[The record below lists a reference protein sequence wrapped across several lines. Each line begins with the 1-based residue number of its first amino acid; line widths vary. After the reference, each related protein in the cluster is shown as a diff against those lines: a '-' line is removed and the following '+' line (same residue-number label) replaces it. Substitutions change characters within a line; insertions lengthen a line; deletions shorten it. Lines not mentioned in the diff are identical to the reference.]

1 MLKLI
6 KKKKR
11 YIAPLS
17 TRYCYRYR
25 SCLRPIIC
33 FGRGK
38 KISFYFLPPT
48 RTIYQT
54 KTKPISIWVMGRSL
68 SYQTTKI
75 FTLITEE
82 SFLDLDLCTIA
93 KYGKLTNIGALS
105 FISNTSMSTMT
116 WATLG
121 LMPLPASLR
130 TSITSS
136 YLSWTSRSNGIPEIK
151 KPIYLKKCQKVV
163 TVAKWYTC
171 KEIPR
176 TFCFICILVL
186 IAYGGK

>member
-1 MLKLI
+1 M
-6 KKKKR
+6 
-11 YIAPLS
+11 
-17 TRYCYRYR
+17 C
-25 SCLRPIIC
+25 
-33 FGRGK
+33 
-38 KISFYFLPPT
+38 
-48 RTIYQT
+48 
-54 KTKPISIWVMGRSL
+54 RSL
-68 SYQTTKI
+68 SYKTTKI

-105 FISNTSMSTMT
+105 FISKTSMSTMT

-121 LMPLPASLR
+121 LIPLPASLR

-163 TVAKWYTC
+163 TVENGHNCIFFENLMIKWYTC
-171 KEIPR
+171 KEIPG
-176 TFCFICILVL
+176 TFCFVCTLVF
-186 IAYGGK
+186 